1 MDKVKWGIL
10 GAGVIAGKVAGA
22 IKEYPQAELIGVGS
36 RNIEK
41 AQAFA
46 DSAGIK
52 RAFGTYEELCRSPE
66 VDVIYVATPHT
77 FHKEHTLLALRN
89 GKHVMCEKP
98 FSLNRRDSEEMIQ
111 AARSANLFLM
121 EAMWTCLMPGMVK
134 LKQLLKD
141 GIIGKVNLVE
151 ADFGFQAPY
160 CPDSRLFNRELGGG
174 ALLDVGI
181 YPLTFALST
190 LGLPEEY
197 SAVASLGKTGVDELS
212 VYNLKYKNGTVA
224 TLKASITQQT
234 DCVARIYGTEGTI
247 SIPSDWWK
255 MEKIVITNG
264 HVEEIDTSYNCNEY
278 YFEIEEVSR
287 CIQKGLTE
295 SPNIPHAWTL
305 NMMELMDG
313 LRSQMGLCYPQEVK
327 R

>member
-10 GAGVIAGKVAGA
+10 GAGVIAEKVAGA
-22 IKEYPQAELIGVGS
+22 IKEYPHAELSGVGS

-46 DSAGIK
+46 DRVCVDK
-52 RAFGTYEELCRSPE
+52 AFGSYEELCQSSDI
-66 VDVIYVATPHT
+66 DVVYIATPHT

-98 FSLNRRDSEEMIQ
+98 FSLNKHDSEDMIME
-111 AARSANLFLM
+111 ARARNLFLM
-121 EAMWTCLMPGMVK
+121 EAMWTCLMPGMIK
-134 LKQLLKD
+134 LKQILKD
-141 GIIGKVNLVE
+141 GIIGKINLVE

-190 LGLPEEY
+190 LGFPDEF
-197 SAVASLGKTGVDELS
+197 SATANLGKTGVDELS
-212 VYNLKYKNGTVA
+212 VYNLKYKNGTMA
-224 TLKASITQQT
+224 NLRAGITQQT
-234 DCVARIYGTEGTI
+234 DCIAKIYGSEGTI
-247 SIPSDWWK
+247 TIPADWWL
-255 MEKIVITNG
+255 MNKIIIANG
-264 HVEEIDTSYNCNEY
+264 HKKEIDTSYDCSEY
-278 YFEIEEVSR
+278 YFEIEEVTR

-295 SPNIPHAWTL
+295 SPNIPHDWTL
-305 NMMELMDG
+305 NMMGLMDE
-313 LRSQMGLCYPQEVK
+313 LREQMGLIYPQEVK
-327 R
+327 K